1 MTLPER
7 VIYAV
12 LVVAAVTLGACL
24 SGCGEH
30 CRESVHRLS
39 TYSDSVLC
47 AYGAEVEL
55 TDDPRT
61 VRCTCPRGER

>member
-1 MTLPER
+1 MLER
-7 VIYAV
+7 LTYAILV
-12 LVVAAVTLGACL
+12 VVAAALGACL
-24 SGCGEH
+24 SGCGND

-47 AYGAEVEL
+47 SYGAEIEL

-61 VRCTCPRGER
+61 VRCTCPGGAR